1 MMKKILLGCMLL
13 FGAGLQAEQTP
24 VFFGEDFANQSVLFT
39 QNSKGSKQCQGLRIS
54 SKWYLTAAHC
64 VRPYCDKECQIT
76 VQLLQGPLQASAV
89 LRHTAVAPRVF
100 VPPAY
105 RPGSGRGIRT
115 DLALIRFDPAEE
127 DYFFYE
133 TASKQALDKGSFI
146 KRLNASEYADQRG
159 QWQALENARPKLL
172 SVNNSVSRRILFPL
186 AVPDLREGGIFF
198 KQSAGDFYYFTELRH
213 YMGPNFGVEKGMS
226 GSGVVLPGG
235 DVIGVVSASLN
246 NTGKLV
252 TYNENDE
259 PVGSVPYSS
268 DYFLFTPISRQNA
281 AFIRATVNS
290 FHEAGPGPRIVSIN
304 SHYAEPSPA
313 KVQEVFSDIASAEE
327 VVSVKERQ

>member
-1 MMKKILLGCMLL
+1 MMKKILLGCVLL
-13 FGAGLQAEQTP
+13 VGAWLHAEQTP
-24 VFFGEDFANQSVLFT
+24 VFFGEDFANQSLIFA
-39 QNSKGSKQCQGLRIS
+39 QNSKASYRCQAVRIAP
-54 SKWYLTAAHC
+54 KWYLTAAHC

-76 VQLLQGPLQASAV
+76 VQLLQGPLQASAR
-89 LRHTAVAPRVF
+89 LMHTSAAPRVF

-105 RPGSGRGIRT
+105 RTGSSRSIRA

-127 DYFFYE
+127 EYFFYE
-133 TASKQALDKGSFI
+133 AASKQVLDKGTFI

-172 SVNNSVSRRILFPL
+172 SVNNSVSRRVLFPL
-186 AVPDLREGGIFF
+186 AVPDLREDGIFF

-235 DVIGVVSASLN
+235 EVIGVVSSRLN

-252 TYNENDE
+252 TYNEKDE

-268 DYFLFTPISRQNA
+268 EYFLFTPVSRENA

-290 FHEAGPGPRIVSIN
+290 FHEAGLGPRIVSIN
-304 SHYAEPSPA
+304 SHYADPSAA